1 MEIEGQAREVVTLT
15 LGENEIIQWNNA
27 LNEVCHG
34 FVVEN
39 FQAAIGIPREAASH
53 LLDRLHEVIPG
64 VGQDFSLDELLGLR
78 NSHCGAGGIASPRIP
93 CAHGC
98 VCGGEPADAQYPG
111 RAYQADALRQNRLTW
126 RVFPQCVSLPQHI
139 SCDEQDVGGPLG

>member
-1 MEIEGQAREVVTLT
+1 MEIEGQASEVVTLT

-64 VGQDFSLDELLGLR
+64 VGQDFSLDELLALR
-78 NSHCGAGGIASPRIP
+78 NSLTAVLAELHPHEFHARMGVSVEESQQMRNTLD
-93 CAHGC
+93 
-98 VCGGEPADAQYPG
+98 E
-111 RAYQADALRQNRLTW
+111 LTRQMRFVKTA
-126 RVFPQCVSLPQHI
+126 
-139 SCDEQDVGGPLG
+139 